1 MRIVQYIILLGM
13 LALGACTQEAEV
25 SEKSVLQIRIGV
37 SDDIQV
43 EQTRSAQ
50 GDGNVMDGGGMED
63 LVIILVSPKNK
74 VVSKK
79 SFTYNNATGW
89 SGDDLISNTENK
101 EVTTRFTDLDVS
113 DYKVYAYANTVNCP
127 TYFNDE
133 LRNKLNNV
141 TVGSDFELADAVL
154 PALTGTNV
162 PEVSATRPMLLTA
175 AKEIPVQIG
184 VTEAVV
190 EMLRPFVSFE
200 LQVHNHSSKTL
211 KINSLNFRSF
221 NPTTAYL
228 TPHAGVLPEETGT
241 GNVYR
246 SLPAFSTP
254 IEITTNDV
262 ASVYK
267 TYLYETTAEDSRYQ
281 FDLNLGFEGVTVET
295 SSPVLHSTTPRTE
308 VTGQFQI
315 NTIYALF
322 NTSKKVYLMDDGTGK
337 MTVASQITNE
347 NFLNASWEFSGSS
360 EGYLKNSGTNKL
372 YYRST
377 QSQIV
382 GNNLTFNGTNVLY
395 IYYPYIYYDDYG
407 YKHTEYYCLHYD
419 SEPEYRYNGSTL
431 YGSQPWK
438 LYTINTEMKTTTVV
452 VPPATA
458 SNQQISVIQGDGTA
472 IPMTEMRR
480 NQKVVIVV
488 NVYFEEQTGTF
499 RFYLKPWDSKSMDVT
514 FN

>member
-63 LVIILVSPKNK
+63 LVIILVSPNNK

-79 SFTYNNATGW
+79 SFTYTNGTGW

-127 TYFNDE
+127 TYFDDE

-162 PEVSATRPMLLTA
+162 PEVSATQPMLLTA
-175 AKEIPVQIG
+175 AKEIPIQIG

-200 LQVHNHSSKTL
+200 LQVHNHSRKTL

-246 SLPAFSTP
+246 SLPAFSSTP

-267 TYLYETTAEDSRYQ
+267 TYLYESTAEDSRYQ

-295 SSPVLHSTTPRTE
+295 SSPVLHSTTPLTA
-308 VTGQFQI
+308 VTGKFQI
-315 NTIYALF
+315 NTIYALY
-322 NTSKKVYLMDDGTGK
+322 NTSKGVYLMDDGTGN
-337 MTVASQITNE
+337 MTVASQITND

-372 YYRST
+372 YYRDTKSE
-377 QSQIV
+377 IV
-382 GNNLTFNGTNVLY
+382 GNNLTFYGTNELY
-395 IYYPYIYYDDYG
+395 IYYGNYF
-407 YKHTEYYCLHYD
+407 LHYD
-419 SEPEYRYNGSTL
+419 SGLEYIYNG
-431 YGSQPWK
+431 YQQWK
-438 LYTINTEMKTTTVV
+438 LYTINTEMKTTTVD

>member
-79 SFTYNNATGW
+79 SFTYTNGTGW

-113 DYKVYAYANTVNCP
+113 DYKVYAYANTVKCP

-162 PEVSATRPMLLTA
+162 PEVSPTQPMLLTA
-175 AKEIPVQIG
+175 AKEIPIQIG

-211 KINSLNFRSF
+211 KINSLNFKSF

-254 IEITTNDV
+254 IEITTNNV

-267 TYLYETTAEDSRYQ
+267 TYLYESTAEDSRYQ

-295 SSPVLHSTTPRTE
+295 SSPVLHSTTPLTA

-322 NTSKKVYLMDDGTGK
+322 NKSEYVYLMDDGTGN
-337 MTVASQITNE
+337 MTVTSQITDD

-382 GNNLTFNGTNVLY
+382 GNNLTFNGTNELS
-395 IYYPYIYYDDYG
+395 ISYPYIYNNYYYGDY
-407 YKHTEYYCLHYD
+407 YLHYD
-419 SEPEYRYNGSTL
+419 SGLKYIYNND
-431 YGSQPWK
+431 SQHWK
-438 LYTINTEMKTTTVV
+438 LYTINTEMKTTTVDV
-452 VPPATA
+452 LPATA

>member
-63 LVIILVSPKNK
+63 LVIILVSPNNK

-79 SFTYNNATGW
+79 SFTYTNGTGW

-162 PEVSATRPMLLTA
+162 PEVSATQPMLLTA
-175 AKEIPVQIG
+175 AKEIPIQIG

-246 SLPAFSTP
+246 SLPAFSSTP

-267 TYLYETTAEDSRYQ
+267 TYLYESTAEDSRYQ

-295 SSPVLHSTTPRTE
+295 SSPVLHSTTPLTA
-308 VTGQFQI
+308 VTGKFQI
-315 NTIYALF
+315 NTIYALY
-322 NTSKKVYLMDDGTGK
+322 NTSKGVYLMDDGTGN
-337 MTVASQITNE
+337 MTVDSQITND

-382 GNNLTFNGTNVLY
+382 GNNLTFNGTNELY
-395 IYYPYIYYDDYG
+395 IYYPYIYYDSYYG
-407 YKHTEYYCLHYD
+407 YNVTQYHYLHYD
-419 SEPEYRYNGSTL
+419 SGLKYINNG
-431 YGSQPWK
+431 YQGWK
-438 LYTINTEMKTTTVV
+438 LYTINTEMKTTTVD

>member
-63 LVIILVSPKNK
+63 LVIILVSPNNK

-79 SFTYNNATGW
+79 SFTYNNGTGW

-127 TYFNDE
+127 TYFDDE

-162 PEVSATRPMLLTA
+162 PEVSATQPMLLTA
-175 AKEIPVQIG
+175 AKEIPIQIG

-200 LQVHNHSSKTL
+200 LQVHNHSRKTL

-254 IEITTNDV
+254 IEITTNNV

-267 TYLYETTAEDSRYQ
+267 TYLYESTAEDSRYQ
-281 FDLNLGFEGVTVET
+281 FDLNLEFEGVTVET
-295 SSPVLHSTTPRTE
+295 SSPVLHSTTPLTA
-308 VTGQFQI
+308 VTGKFQI
-315 NTIYALF
+315 NTIYALY
-322 NTSKKVYLMDDGTGK
+322 NTSKYVYLMDDGTGN
-337 MTVASQITNE
+337 MTVASKITNE

-372 YYRST
+372 YYRDTKSE
-377 QSQIV
+377 IV
-382 GNNLTFNGTNVLY
+382 GNNLTFYGTNELY
-395 IYYPYIYYDDYG
+395 IYYGNYF
-407 YKHTEYYCLHYD
+407 LHYD
-419 SEPEYRYNGSTL
+419 SGLEYIYNG
-431 YGSQPWK
+431 YQQWK
-438 LYTINTEMKTTTVV
+438 LYTINTEMKTTTVD

-499 RFYLKPWDSKSMDVT
+499 RFYLKPWDSKSMDVE